1 MMEMVDDDCTEETLP
16 PQIQDP
22 DDYGGGKTTPS
33 LFGKYKPSVQTLKP
47 FRWTSLERHPMDN
60 AGFFSFAT
68 FSWMTSMMW
77 AMFRNKL
84 DVNSLNMSPLDEA
97 EGSTDRLQRLWD
109 EEVAK
114 SGPEKASLVGAILR
128 FQRTRL
134 ILSVIAGVLTMAA
147 AFLGP
152 AVLVHLLLNYVE
164 DPSKWT
170 QLQGVGLCFALFAS
184 EFFKAFFMSLVCALN
199 LRTATRLKGAFSALA
214 YQKVISLRVL
224 SGISEGEIINVLT
237 NDGDKLFEAV
247 RYGSFLLSAPVL
259 FFVCSFY
266 ACYILGVTALMGGG
280 TYLIVIPL
288 QFTLGSLMN
297 KFRQKAVVMTDSR
310 VRTWNEVLNSIKL
323 IKIYAW
329 EDSFEE
335 KIAELRRKEKGHL
348 RTASY
353 IQDANMD
360 ITSIVPALA
369 TVLTFTLHTL
379 LGWKLDTTVAFTT
392 MAIFNA
398 MRFCLGL
405 LPMSVK
411 ALAEAIVSITRLKKL
426 LLIQNPDPYLV
437 QRKGASA
444 ILMENATLSWKKP
457 NQRNLDESPEI
468 GTEADEPSRGEDS
481 NLLPTLRNISFSL
494 PKGQLL
500 GVCGNVGSGKT
511 SLISS
516 LLEQMHLLQGSVT
529 ADGTFAYVSQQA
541 WIFHGTVQENI
552 LLGNPMDRDK
562 YENVLDACS
571 LRADLRIL
579 PHADQTEIGERG
591 LNLSGG
597 QKQRISLARAVY
609 SNREIFLLDDPLS
622 ALDAHVGKHI
632 FEECIKRRLRGKS
645 IILVTHQLQY
655 LEFCDNILLLENGQ
669 VLESGNHRA
678 LIGADGRY
686 AQLIKGYKAEQAK
699 LEKKEEVAPS
709 EKEMEAERRERASRR
724 VINPAYEVTDDEEVG
739 GGTSGQQIS
748 ENITEVKGGEQLV
761 SEETYTESAVSWRT
775 YAQYCKAAGGYF
787 ITFLL
792 LLNMLLMIGSTALS
806 NWWLSYWL
814 GQGSGVRWSNG
825 TTSDPGDISKN
836 PDLHFYQLIYGLTV
850 VVMVVLAVVKCFFYT
865 NVTLNA
871 ACRFHD
877 ALVEKIIAS
886 PMSFFD
892 TTPTGRILNRLSK
905 DQEEL
910 DSVLPMHMDPFL
922 QLTLLVTCTVV
933 IISAVFPPMLVA
945 VLILGLLFTLML
957 FMFQRSIRLM
967 KRMENISRSP
977 CISLTTSTLQGPS
990 TINAYNLQDSHIK
1003 LFKSLNDINSNHY
1016 QLFCAGSRWLAFR
1029 LDFMAAA
1036 LTLCVSLFVVLS
1048 SNEDI
1053 SPSLK
1058 GLALSYTIQLTGILQ
1073 YVVTQAMEVEARF
1086 NSVERLQ
1093 EYITGCKPEA
1103 ARHVEDAHVPEN
1115 WPATGNILFWR
1126 YKMRYRENTP
1136 VVLDGLTFLIRAG
1149 EKLGIVGRTGSGKSS
1164 LGTAL
1169 FRLVE
1174 AAEGSILI
1182 DGVDISTI
1190 GLRDLRSKLSLIP
1203 QDPMLFSG
1211 TVRSNLDPLN
1221 SYSDEEIWA
1230 ALERTYVKDSISKLE
1245 GQLQAPVFENREN
1258 FSVGERQLICLA
1270 RALLRNSKIIVLDE
1284 ATGSID
1290 SETDALIQT
1299 TIRDA
1304 FKDCTV
1310 LTIAHR
1316 INTVM
1321 HADRI
1326 LVMDDGKVAEL
1337 GRPDVLARRS
1347 DSLFSSLLSA
1357 ANTVNAR
1364 EPQ

>member
-1 MMEMVDDDCTEETLP
+1 MTARRKHFRRRSRILTIMAAEKLP
-16 PQIQDP
+16 RRCLGSTNRAFRPSNLSAGLRWRGTQW
-22 DDYGGGKTTPS
+22 TTP
-33 LFGKYKPSVQTLKP
+33 
-47 FRWTSLERHPMDN
+47 
-60 AGFFSFAT
+60 
-68 FSWMTSMMW
+68 
-77 AMFRNKL
+77 
-84 DVNSLNMSPLDEA
+84 